1 MNTLNSNLKSK
12 HILLAGMLSLGAMT
26 VFAVPSLSGE
36 ITASYSVSQQ
46 SQTVKGVV
54 VDKSTGEPIIG
65 ANVVVK
71 GTTNGV
77 ITDFD
82 GNYTLDAPVGSI
94 LVISYI
100 GYQSIEVKAVAG
112 VQQIRLGEDTQALE
126 EVVVVGYGVQKKA
139 TVTGSVSTVKGS
151 DLKTTGTANI
161 TNTFAG
167 KLPGVVATNRSGEP
181 GNDYSDILIR
191 GKGSLNDNSPL
202 IVIDGVANRGGLE
215 RLNPSDIES
224 VNVLKDASAAIY
236 GAQAANGVILVTT
249 KRGTSDKPTITYNG
263 SFTLSGNT
271 RTPDLM
277 NAYQCMTWTDEIRKG
292 NGQSPLYENIKGG
305 YLDGTI
311 NRNQYGDTDWMDVVF
326 RSVAPQTRHSLSV
339 SGGSEKVKFYVSG
352 DYSYQEPNYRNTSL
366 DFQTGQ
372 VRSNIDAQISDNL
385 KIGVDLAARREKRNN
400 SVIFTDD
407 IFWEA
412 FMAYPWLYD
421 YYPNGLP
428 GPGLANG
435 NNLAILV
442 AGKETG
448 YNRVNDT
455 FVDSKFSFDLK
466 LPWIT
471 EGLSLSGY
479 AAFDYHAREQKQLWD
494 VWDTYD
500 YNAATGEYIKK
511 TTNMNGNNISLRQ
524 DHDDNVTKTFHLKLD
539 YQRTFGDHRVGAF
552 VAYEQSK
559 YEGENF
565 YGWRGYYLSNRPDYL
580 DFGAD
585 KEKTN
590 GGRGYVTARQNYFG
604 RLNYAYKDR
613 YMFEFTLRHDGS
625 MNFAPGH
632 RWGAFPA
639 FSLGWVM
646 SEEEFF
652 QPLKN
657 VVSFFKVKGSWGM
670 MGNDNVTAY
679 QYMSQYKFIDLNNTS
694 SMCFGDEVVKAIYE
708 SRTANP
714 LITWEKAKTWNLGF
728 SSQFLDG
735 KFGLDF
741 DYFQSRRNDI
751 LITRN
756 ASIPT
761 YSGLVLPA
769 ENLGKVKNHG
779 LELIATYRD
788 HSGDFSWG
796 ITGNFTYANNK
807 VVYEDEAAST
817 PEWQRRT
824 GHPIDGMVLYKALG
838 IYQTQE
844 QVDNTPHIAG
854 AKPGD
859 LIYQDTNGDGNIT
872 WDDAIRL
879 DKSAT
884 PKIIFG
890 LTLNGAWKG
899 WDLNV
904 FFQGQADAE
913 QLVQPTMNMATDFYE
928 GRWIETNTAEQNAT
942 AKWPRA
948 FIKQTYGDAW
958 NGVASTWWLRDAS
971 FVRLKSIE
979 LGYTLPK
986 MWTKSIGIENAR
998 IYVNGNN
1005 LFTID
1010 GMKICDPEAGMFK
1023 NTDGYVVESGGVRGY
1038 PLQRMITVGA
1048 NVTF

>member
-1 MNTLNSNLKSK
+1 MN
-12 HILLAGMLSLGAMT
+12 A
-26 VFAVPSLSGE
+26 
-36 ITASYSVSQQ
+36 
-46 SQTVKGVV
+46 
-54 VDKSTGEPIIG
+54 
-65 ANVVVK
+65 
-71 GTTNGV
+71 
-77 ITDFD
+77 
-82 GNYTLDAPVGSI
+82 
-94 LVISYI
+94 
-100 GYQSIEVKAVAG
+100 
-112 VQQIRLGEDTQALE
+112 RLG
-126 EVVVVGYGVQKKA
+126 
-139 TVTGSVSTVKGS
+139 
-151 DLKTTGTANI
+151 
-161 TNTFAG
+161 
-167 KLPGVVATNRSGEP
+167 
-181 GNDYSDILIR
+181 YSHD
-191 GKGSLNDNSPL
+191 
-202 IVIDGVANRGGLE
+202 
-215 RLNPSDIES
+215 
-224 VNVLKDASAAIY
+224 
-236 GAQAANGVILVTT
+236 
-249 KRGTSDKPTITYNG
+249 
-263 SFTLSGNT
+263 F
-271 RTPDLM
+271 
-277 NAYQCMTWTDEIRKG
+277 
-292 NGQSPLYENIKGG
+292 KGG
-305 YLDGTI
+305 HH
-311 NRNQYGDTDWMDVVF
+311 V
-326 RSVAPQTRHSLSV
+326 
-339 SGGSEKVKFYVSG
+339 
-352 DYSYQEPNYRNTSL
+352 
-366 DFQTGQ
+366 
-372 VRSNIDAQISDNL
+372 DAFI
-385 KIGVDLAARREKRNN
+385 
-400 SVIFTDD
+400 
-407 IFWEA
+407 
-412 FMAYPWLYD
+412 
-421 YYPNGLP
+421 
-428 GPGLANG
+428 
-435 NNLAILV
+435 
-442 AGKETG
+442 
-448 YNRVNDT
+448 
-455 FVDSKFSFDLK
+455 
-466 LPWIT
+466 
-471 EGLSLSGY
+471 
-479 AAFDYHAREQKQLWD
+479 
-494 VWDTYD
+494 
-500 YNAATGEYIKK
+500 
-511 TTNMNGNNISLRQ
+511 
-524 DHDDNVTKTFHLKLD
+524 
-539 YQRTFGDHRVGAF
+539 
-552 VAYEQSK
+552 AYEQSK
-559 YEGENF
+559 YDYTGISAYRTN
-565 YGWRGYYLSNRPDYL
+565 YLSTTIPEIFAGSDV
-580 DFGAD
+580 AKD
-585 KEKTN
+585 KDN
-590 GGRGYVTARQNYFG
+590 SGSSNVTARQNYFG
-604 RLNYAYKDR
+604 RINYAYKDK
-613 YMFEFTLRHDGS
+613 YLAEFTMRYDGS

>member
-1 MNTLNSNLKSK
+1 MKTFRLVFIILIMSGLIFQGRAHVCWDDLEFKQFSTPEGLPNSMVHQVYQDRDGYIWIPTFYGLFRYDGYEVRTYKSNLYTPG
-12 HILLAGMLSLGAMT
+12 LL
-26 VFAVPSLSGE
+26 VNN
-36 ITASYSVSQQ
+36 
-46 SQTVKGVV
+46 
-54 VDKSTGEPIIG
+54 
-65 ANVVVK
+65 NVLCV
-71 GTTNGV
+71 
-77 ITDFD
+77 
-82 GNYTLDAPVGSI
+82 
-94 LVISYI
+94 
-100 GYQSIEVKAVAG
+100 
-112 VQQIRLGEDTQALE
+112 E
-126 EVVVVGYGVQKKA
+126 E
-139 TVTGSVSTVKGS
+139 
-151 DLKTTGTANI
+151 
-161 TNTFAG
+161 
-167 KLPGVVATNRSGEP
+167 
-181 GNDYSDILIR
+181 DYSHRLWIGTHEGLCMLDKRTGKMKKLQLDGVSKQRLNEIHVTKENRVYLGYIR
-191 GKGSLNDNSPL
+191 GMAYYDEMQDTLALMTRKNC
-202 IVIDGVANRGGLE
+202 RGDV
-215 RLNPSDIES
+215 PES
-224 VNVLKDASAAIY
+224 VNIQTLFEDVNGDLLIGTWKDGLYRYCIKENTFLHYPPLDEENSVLALFQDSR
-236 GAQAANGVILVTT
+236 GVMWI
-249 KRGTSDKPTITYNG
+249 GTSGSGLYKAHFSSDRKTVSFEGYRHDARNVSSLPSDYIYSIHEDLQTRSLWLGTREGVSVMELADEGKFINYQESGSTHYLPVREVNTVFRDRSGLMWIGTKGAGVFHVDTRKRSFNVIYPRGNDK
-263 SFTLSGNT
+263 SFTDLISTLYVEENGALWIGMGYGLDYQHGDKKVTLFPSKRPYHISYSSLT
-271 RTPDLM
+271 REVLLAVHDEGMIVCRDGQIIHQYKTSNCGFVPHDLV
-277 NAYQCMTWTDEIRKG
+277 YLVHEDRKG
-292 NGQSPLYENIKGG
+292 NRWLCTYKEIFAGS
-305 YLDGTI
+305 
-311 NRNQYGDTDWMDVVF
+311 DV
-326 RSVAPQTRHSLSV
+326 AKDKDN
-339 SGGSEKVKFYVSG
+339 SGS
-352 DYSYQEPNYRNTSL
+352 
-366 DFQTGQ
+366 
-372 VRSNIDAQISDNL
+372 SN
-385 KIGVDLAARREKRNN
+385 
-400 SVIFTDD
+400 
-407 IFWEA
+407 
-412 FMAYPWLYD
+412 
-421 YYPNGLP
+421 
-428 GPGLANG
+428 
-435 NNLAILV
+435 
-442 AGKETG
+442 
-448 YNRVNDT
+448 
-455 FVDSKFSFDLK
+455 
-466 LPWIT
+466 
-471 EGLSLSGY
+471 
-479 AAFDYHAREQKQLWD
+479 
-494 VWDTYD
+494 
-500 YNAATGEYIKK
+500 
-511 TTNMNGNNISLRQ
+511 
-524 DHDDNVTKTFHLKLD
+524 
-539 YQRTFGDHRVGAF
+539 
-552 VAYEQSK
+552 
-559 YEGENF
+559 
-565 YGWRGYYLSNRPDYL
+565 
-580 DFGAD
+580 
-585 KEKTN
+585 
-590 GGRGYVTARQNYFG
+590 VTARQNYFG
-604 RLNYAYKDR
+604 RINYAYKDK
-613 YMFEFTLRHDGS
+613 YLTEFTMRYDGS

-632 RWGAFPA
+632 RWGVFPA

-928 GRWIETNTAEQNAT
+928 GRWIETNTAEQNAA